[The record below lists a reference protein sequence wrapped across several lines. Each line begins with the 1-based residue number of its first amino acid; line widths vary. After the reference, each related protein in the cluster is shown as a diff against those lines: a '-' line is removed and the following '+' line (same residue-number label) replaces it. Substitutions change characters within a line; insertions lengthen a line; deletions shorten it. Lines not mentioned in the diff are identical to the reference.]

1 MGLRLLSSLQ
11 SCCLIRSSSSST
23 LLDREALGT
32 SDTSTKTISE
42 SGFQNKSRCGNK
54 PCSSLCCFSRSRS
67 SGFRSSYSV
76 YLFLLILIFTLSL
89 TKWKTQG
96 GRHRTWRRPRTG
108 WDYKLLLW
116 CFYMLLYQTYDN
128 NSTRWRND
136 ICKIIFVLF
145 K

>member
-11 SCCLIRSSSSST
+11 SCCLIRFSSSST
-23 LLDREALGT
+23 LLDREVFST

-42 SGFQNKSRCGNK
+42 SGFQNKSHRANK
-54 PCSSLCCFSRSRS
+54 SYSYLCCFSRIVHLA
-67 SGFRSSYSV
+67 SGLSFFC
-76 YLFLLILIFTLSL
+76 LFLFFIFIFTLSL

-96 GRHRTWRRPRTG
+96 GRHWTWRRPRTG

-116 CFYMLLYQTYDN
+116 CFYMLLYQTYGN
-128 NSTRWRND
+128 NDTGWRNN
-136 ICKIIFVLF
+136 ICKILCVLF